1 MINDIIS
8 SSPMIHVSGIPV
20 RPYISPGAYSAG
32 MVRYHNSQLEVYDG
46 NYWQLLSSGSTYVGL
61 SPIAEEAIAWAVQQK
76 QEQQRIHEL
85 MQKHPGLKAAYEQF
99 EIMKILVT
107 QEHKEEK

>member
-1 MINDIIS
+1 
-8 SSPMIHVSGIPV
+8 
-20 RPYISPGAYSAG
+20 
-32 MVRYHNSQLEVYDG
+32 
-46 NYWQLLSSGSTYVGL
+46 VGL